1 MSRDRRWAES
11 LFSPISIAALACAVF
26 VALSTA
32 FSRDPA
38 YSVRHLAGV
47 SLLLLIPIT
56 MDLVEDVGRARAVV
70 LAIAASGVVLAFA
83 GFWEFTHGGDDLYR
97 RLQGGLSH
105 WMTYAGLTMIAACLL
120 AGFAL
125 EDRGRWRMAGALAV
139 LPFAAMVLTFTRNAY
154 VGAIAAAVSY
164 LIVRRPRGV
173 LFLAPALVALF
184 LIVPGSV
191 RARFVSIG
199 DLRDGSNWDRVLMV
213 RAGMRMVADSPVF
226 GIGPDEVRPLYPFY
240 RDAEAR
246 DWNVP
251 HLHNNVVQIAA
262 ANGLFA
268 CAAYL
273 ALMGIFFVHTAGALR
288 RETEPARAALLAGAW
303 LSGVALFVAGLF
315 EYNFGDTEIE
325 MATLLILAIPFS
337 KALAGRESGAERPKG
352 ARRPRYSAVNQ
363 IGNRRHES
371 KDGTLSGGSPLSL

>member
-56 MDLVEDVGRARAVV
+56 IDIVDGVGRGRAVF

-83 GFWEFTHGGDDLYR
+83 GFWEFAHGGDDLYR

-125 EDRGRWRMAGALAV
+125 EDRGRWRLAGALAV

-173 LFLAPALVALF
+173 LLLAPALVALF

-199 DLRDGSNWDRVLMV
+199 DLRDGSNWDRVLML
-213 RAGMRMVADSPVF
+213 RAGMRMVADSPIF

-240 RDAEAR
+240 RDPEAR

-273 ALMGIFFVHTAGALR
+273 ALMGIFFVHTARALR
-288 RETEPARAALLAGAW
+288 RETEPGRAALLAGAW

-315 EYNFGDTEIE
+315 EYNFGDTEIQ
-325 MATLLILAIPFS
+325 MATLLILAVPFS
-337 KALAGRESGAERPKG
+337 KAFQAGSRATSGSETA
-352 ARRPRYSAVNQ
+352 AVLRSTRSD

-371 KDGTLSGGSPLSL
+371 QDGTRSGGSPLRP